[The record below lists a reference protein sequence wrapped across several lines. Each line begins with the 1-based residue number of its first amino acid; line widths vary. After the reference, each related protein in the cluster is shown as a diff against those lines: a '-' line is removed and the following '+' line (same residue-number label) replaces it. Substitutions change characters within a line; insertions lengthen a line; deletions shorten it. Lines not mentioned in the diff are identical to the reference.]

1 MPSSEV
7 HVRYCR
13 GMSPQSPDYYHLVAL
28 ELLMRFLKNP
38 YGSLANL
45 QMTVIQA
52 VMTIF
57 KTMGLGCVHYLKHFL
72 PPLINVME
80 VCGSLP
86 GLRELIFQQLCILVS

>member
-1 MPSSEV
+1 
-7 HVRYCR
+7 
-13 GMSPQSPDYYHLVAL
+13 
-28 ELLMRFLKNP
+28 
-38 YGSLANL
+38 
-45 QMTVIQA
+45 MTVIQA

-86 GLRELIFQQLCILVS
+86 GLRELIFQQVPPTPASCLSPSPVSNPNPIPDPNPNPYPYPNPNPNKPQPCDLHGFE